1 MIEGLLGLQ
10 EYLVL
15 PVLLVVGKVKR
26 ASQESQAKEVNQAKM
41 ERLANRESQVCL
53 VILGTLVNQEGM
65 VKRAKRVI
73 LAHLDLPDL

>member
-26 ASQESQAKEVNQAKM
+26 VNQESQAKEVNQAKM
-41 ERLANRESQVCL
+41 ERLANRESQGCL
-53 VILGTLVNQEGM
+53 VILVTLVNQEGM